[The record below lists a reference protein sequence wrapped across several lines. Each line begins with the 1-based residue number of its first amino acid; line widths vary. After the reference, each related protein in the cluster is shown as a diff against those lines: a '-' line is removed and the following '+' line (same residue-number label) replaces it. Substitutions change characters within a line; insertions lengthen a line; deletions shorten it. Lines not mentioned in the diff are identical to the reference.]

1 MASGNDPGRKE
12 HGMGQTLAEGG
23 AELLKAAL
31 LKVQDRIRVY
41 GDQTE
46 IVHPELYGQQFDV
59 LTALHTRFGEHL
71 DTCMG
76 EYFFRPLE
84 GDPDE
89 AQRFCTLI
97 TLRGE
102 VPLDN
107 VPELAFAAS
116 ITNFYLET
124 GCFALDKAAELL
136 VYKNTRTFYG
146 DTPEEVLG
154 QECVRLM
161 EESYETAAKYC
172 TPLLALAE
180 GSMGLED
187 YMDRVKIEKLP

>member
-1 MASGNDPGRKE
+1 
-12 HGMGQTLAEGG
+12 MGQTLAEGG

-31 LKVQDRIRVY
+31 LKVQDRIRVS

-46 IVHPELYGQQFDV
+46 IVHPELFGQQFDV

-76 EYFFRPLE
+76 EYFFRPVE

-89 AQRFCTLI
+89 AQRFYALI
-97 TLRGE
+97 TLRSD

-107 VPELAFAAS
+107 VPELAFAVS

-124 GCFALDKAAELL
+124 GCFALNKATDLL
-136 VYKNTRTFYG
+136 VYKNTRTFHG
-146 DTPEEVLG
+146 DTPEETLG
-154 QECVRLM
+154 KECVRLM
-161 EESYETAAKYC
+161 EEAYETAVKYC

-180 GSMGLED
+180 GSMGLEE
-187 YMDRVKIEKLP
+187 YMEQIRTDQTP